1 MKKQI
6 LMLPYLH
13 GFVTEVV
20 LHAQQILND
29 LAIKQF
35 EEELLALVDEGHRRL
50 VIDFQK
56 VEYFSST
63 AIGKLIVLHK
73 ALLARQGRLVLCAID
88 ERVFEAFKITSFD
101 RIFKIY
107 PSEQEALQ
115 YAAA

>member
-6 LMLPYLH
+6 LMLPYRH

-50 VIDFQK
+50 VIDFRK

-63 AIGKLIVLHK
+63 AIGKLLVLQR

-88 ERVFEAFKITSFD
+88 ERVFEAFKITTFD
-101 RIFKIY
+101 KVFTFR
-107 PSEQEALQ
+107 PTCEEAVQ
-115 YAAA
+115 CIAA